1 MKKIFFAIAL
11 IFMSVSVS
19 FAAVSGDQEVYL
31 RKDVFDAKMD
41 AFMAE
46 IKLTFQNMRE
56 ELHNEIQSVKSEL
69 HNEIQSVKTD
79 LQNEIHRVE
88 TKVDVLTE
96 HVHSMENNFD
106 KRISSLETY
115 LSWALAFMA
124 IIVASATFLPIFGE
138 PLRRLWQ
145 KIFSPQLTLEDVR
158 RLIEENN
165 EYLLSKINI
174 LQEK

>member
-1 MKKIFFAIAL
+1 
-11 IFMSVSVS
+11 
-19 FAAVSGDQEVYL
+19 
-31 RKDVFDAKMD
+31 